1 MLTDVAKTAIA
12 LDLPLELDEGKSIR
26 AGTARR
32 LHRFGHRRVLEQQL
46 SHALSQP
53 VFAVAGPAPVTVSRR
68 HHRIGHRCREG
79 HGAAV
84 LVPWCCA
91 GLSYAHL
98 ANQQVLVGLLQDGKD
113 RPTVRHKT
121 RLALGER
128 GCAETLSWPL
138 FTASQ
143 EEKLQGICTERFVQR
158 LNSRRRQVHELE
170 RDLVTMVQARS
181 AEPLVD
187 SETEG
192 RISGVQSYGFFVE
205 VGPTR
210 VEGLVISSL
219 NDDWS
224 EYDRAR
230 TGGTHGASISLVT
243 PFGFR

>member
-1 MLTDVAKTAIA
+1 M
-12 LDLPLELDEGKSIR
+12 
-26 AGTARR
+26 
-32 LHRFGHRRVLEQQL
+32 
-46 SHALSQP
+46 
-53 VFAVAGPAPVTVSRR
+53 FAVAGPAPVTAEADDTTASATGV
-68 HHRIGHRCREG
+68 EK
-79 HGAAV
+79 AMAPLV
-84 LVPWCCA
+84 AEVPWCCA

-170 RDLVTMVQARS
+170 RDLVHCHVQARS

-192 RISGVQSYGFFVE
+192 RISGRSAMDSLWRWGANTGS
-205 VGPTR
+205 GPCST
-210 VEGLVISSL
+210 S
-219 NDDWS
+219 
-224 EYDRAR
+224 A
-230 TGGTHGASISLVT
+230 
-243 PFGFR
+243 P